1 MAPALTQA
9 VRRDP
14 PPAFDAI
21 YRRHVR
27 DVYRLSLGI
36 LGNAH
41 DAEDVTQVTFMRA
54 YRTLEEGVKVE
65 NLRAWLLAIAHNTCR
80 QRFRT
85 AGRRPREVELQPEVV
100 EAASDGDAPTAQ
112 EIRDAIKAL
121 AFNQRTVLVL
131 REIAGLSYEEIAETM
146 GLSLSAVETL
156 LFRARRALREQLEA
170 AEHALACDAVERLVS
185 LELDQKLSRPD
196 RRLLRA
202 HLRSCRHCS
211 RLALSQRL
219 RKRAMPS
226 LVAVPLPL
234 SLTNAFPSG
243 GSAAAVFLTS
253 KAAAAVVSVAL
264 VTTGLVVM
272 SVLPAPQGD
281 SPEALARVADRSD
294 IARSPTGL
302 AVLDLPRAGRART
315 GWGLKPRSTKGREY
329 IKDEGTGQKAR
340 PGRAEGS
347 GTAVAAS
354 NGSPTLGGGVPSP
367 GGGGVVEAD
376 ADTSGAV
383 EAGADA
389 SGAVE
394 AGADA
399 SGGTQADVESQSAEG
414 PVSGAEQ
421 TNDAS
426 ATGNNGGGKNV
437 VAAAHNM
444 GAAAENVVTAAHTG
458 SAQNVV
464 PAAHSMVG
472 AAQNVVAAAQDKSAP

>member
-1 MAPALTQA
+1 
-9 VRRDP
+9 
-14 PPAFDAI
+14 
-21 YRRHVR
+21 
-27 DVYRLSLGI
+27 
-36 LGNAH
+36 
-41 DAEDVTQVTFMRA
+41 
-54 YRTLEEGVKVE
+54 
-65 NLRAWLLAIAHNTCR
+65 
-80 QRFRT
+80 
-85 AGRRPREVELQPEVV
+85 
-100 EAASDGDAPTAQ
+100 
-112 EIRDAIKAL
+112 
-121 AFNQRTVLVL
+121 
-131 REIAGLSYEEIAETM
+131 
-146 GLSLSAVETL
+146 
-156 LFRARRALREQLEA
+156 
-170 AEHALACDAVERLVS
+170 
-185 LELDQKLSRPD
+185 
-196 RRLLRA
+196 
-202 HLRSCRHCS
+202 
-211 RLALSQRL
+211 
-219 RKRAMPS
+219 MPS

-302 AVLDLPRAGRART
+302 ALLDLPRAGRART

-354 NGSPTLGGGVPSP
+354 DGSPTLGGGVPSP

-383 EAGADA
+383 EADADT

-399 SGGTQADVESQSAEG
+399 SGGAQADVESQSAEG